1 MEKTEARG
9 TVKESIERARKP
21 GKAEREE
28 SFAERCRNFANAKR
42 EFLFLGTAT
51 AKEIKEGGLIDDL
64 VGREGSPEII
74 SERVTDSKFG
84 EIRGDF
90 VGERAIAFS
99 DDGFDEKWT
108 RGTDGANGRKVIA
121 TKKAIIGVFSFE
133 SEMKQRSDVGPKR

>member
-1 MEKTEARG
+1 MEKAEARG
-9 TVKESIERARKP
+9 TVKESIKRAREP

-42 EFLFLGTAT
+42 EFLFLGAAT
-51 AKEIKEGGLIDDL
+51 AKEIEEGGLIDDL
-64 VGREGSPEII
+64 IGRKGSPEII
-74 SERVTDSKFG
+74 SERVTDGEFG

-108 RGTDGANGRKVIA
+108 RGTDGADGRKVIA
-121 TKKAIIGVFSFE
+121 TEKAIIGVFSLE
-133 SEMKQRSDVGPKR
+133 SEMKQRGDVGPKR